1 MLKPFFLF
9 ILITVTASYSF
20 SQKKEMPQ
28 ASYFTKLFRL
38 KFDYFLKKDSAS
50 LNQMLHDSLVYIH
63 SSGGM
68 DTKADLVNGL
78 FTTSN
83 PYKAFK
89 IYNERVR
96 VIHPNTVIIHGMVE
110 ITYTDET
117 KNSKLLVTEVYTRE
131 KKKWLLISRHANK
144 YTK

>member
-1 MLKPFFLF
+1 L
-9 ILITVTASYSF
+9 
-20 SQKKEMPQ
+20 
-28 ASYFTKLFRL
+28 FTK
-38 KFDYFLKKDSAS
+38 KFDFFLKKDSVG
-50 LNQMLHDSLVYIH
+50 LNAMLHDSLVYIH

-78 FTTSN
+78 FTSIN

-89 IYNERVR
+89 VYNERVR
-96 VIHPNTVIIHGMVE
+96 VINKNTVIVHGMIE
-110 ITYTDET
+110 IRYTDET